1 MQFYSTRDRNRVVTS
16 SEAIAQGL
24 SDEGGLFVPASF
36 PQVDVQALCALDYPE
51 MAAAIVGEYLTDY
64 SKEFLAQAAKTTYG
78 AAFGGKAG
86 YLAPVSQDVYALE
99 L

>member
-36 PQVDVQALCALDYPE
+36 PQVDDQAL
-51 MAAAIVGEYLTDY
+51 
-64 SKEFLAQAAKTTYG
+64 
-78 AAFGGKAG
+78 
-86 YLAPVSQDVYALE
+86 
-99 L
+99 

>member
-36 PQVDVQALCALDYPE
+36 PQVDV
-51 MAAAIVGEYLTDY
+51 
-64 SKEFLAQAAKTTYG
+64 KAQAKMNLQASGPLAAKG
-78 AAFGGKAG
+78 A
-86 YLAPVSQDVYALE
+86 VVQIN
-99 L
+99 

>member
-36 PQVDVQALCALDYPE
+36 PQVDVQALCALE
-51 MAAAIVGEYLTDY
+51 THC
-64 SKEFLAQAAKTTYG
+64 
-78 AAFGGKAG
+78 AAFH
-86 YLAPVSQDVYALE
+86 LR
-99 L
+99 

>member
-51 MAAAIVGEYLTDY
+51 MAAVIVGEYLTA
-64 SKEFLAQAAKTTYG
+64 LTWMLQAAFPATASTICW
-78 AAFGGKAG
+78 ATSPACTRLCWLTPAI
-86 YLAPVSQDVYALE
+86 L
-99 L
+99 